1 MPMLGMYFDLCMI
14 WELHEFQR
22 NVGHLVYLD
31 TLEAVSPFKSH
42 GGFVV
47 FFSDQWL
54 SWSQSGPDARQHRAM
69 RLSLECVAAER
80 RHGRGKLYIWAQT

>member
-1 MPMLGMYFDLCMI
+1 MLGMYFDLCMI

-22 NVGHLVYLD
+22 NVCHLVYLD
-31 TLEAVSPFKSH
+31 TLESVFAFQSH

-54 SWSQSGPDARQHRAM
+54 SWSQSVPDARQHRAM
-69 RLSLECVAAER
+69 RLSLERVAAER

>member
-1 MPMLGMYFDLCMI
+1 MLGMYFDLCMM

-22 NVGHLVYLD
+22 NVGHLVYLY

-54 SWSQSGPDARQHRAM
+54 SWSQSGPDAQQHRAM